1 MPRQFRRVVTGHDS
15 EGNAVVISDGPA
27 PFVHVNRINPEWYST
42 DLFRTGETPAKILA
56 HTPETTEGPR
66 RQMPTR
72 NGTVLRINHFPP
84 ETEAV
89 RQMTVEDSRR
99 AFAALGNERA
109 ATYGRGGRH
118 PLMHRTE
125 TIDYAIVLEG
135 EITMVMDKEDVV
147 LRAGDVLVQCGTN
160 HAWSNRSDKPAVV
173 AFVLIDGEFEPAL
186 KERFAAPDQ
195 DG

>member
-1 MPRQFRRVVTGHDS
+1 MRKFRRVVTGHDAD
-15 EGNAVVISDGPA
+15 GQAVVISDAPA
-27 PFVHVNRINPEWYST
+27 PFVHVNRVNPDWYST
-42 DLFRTGETPAKILA
+42 DIFRTSEMPARILA
-56 HTPETTEGPR
+56 QTGETTEGPR
-66 RQMPTR
+66 RQMPTP

-89 RQMTVEDSRR
+89 RNMTPEESRR
-99 AFAALGNERA
+99 AFAALGNETA
-109 ATYGRGGRH
+109 STHGRGGRH

-147 LRAGDVLVQCGTN
+147 LRAGDTLVQCGTN

-173 AFVLIDGEFEPAL
+173 VFVLIDGAFEPGL
-186 KERFAAPDQ
+186 KGKSP
-195 DG
+195 